1 MSSIKKA
8 GEKIGSLLDSSKPE
22 FRALRGGKSDGMTID
37 DIAEKHGISVDEVK
51 AQLAKGIKIEYEHT
65 HLRQVAQR
73 ISMDH
78 LSEIPDYY
86 DRLIAME
93 REAGIKE
100 SRHGGIAQ
108 LPHPED
114 IGQKEYVAIYEAMH
128 FGYNIDE
135 MARMALEINKM
146 IPMNSLTKYKVLSA
160 IPAFD
165 QSCGVECLMV
175 ANMVRES
182 IKSANDNP
190 AEAARNTCME
200 IVENVKW
207 IKSKT
212 R

>member
-37 DIAEKHGISVDEVK
+37 DIAEKHGVSVDVIK
-51 AQLAKGIKIEYEHT
+51 SQIAKGVKIEYEHT
-65 HLRQVAQR
+65 RLHQVAQR
-73 ISMDH
+73 IAMDH

-100 SRHGGIAQ
+100 SHHGGIAQ
-108 LPHPED
+108 LPDPD
-114 IGQKEYVAIYEAMH
+114 DVGQKEYVVIYEAMNV
-128 FGYNIDE
+128 GYDIDE
-135 MARMALEINKM
+135 MAKMALEINKM
-146 IPMNSLTKYKVLSA
+146 IPVNSLTKHKVLSA

-165 QSCGVECLMV
+165 QSCGMECLMV
-175 ANMVRES
+175 ANLVRES